1 MEIDFLLEEEIIN
14 RVADCLRDLRKEQIK
29 NTLILLNEGCTIP
42 FIARYRKEKTG
53 NLDEVQIQRIRDE
66 ARRIDNLE
74 KRRKAILQ
82 SIREQGKLTDE
93 LERKIVK
100 AETLSALEDLY
111 LPYKP
116 KKKTRATIA
125 KEKGLEP
132 LAKMILENHPSD
144 LRAAAEPFLNVMK
157 DVFTVDDAL
166 EGAQDIIAEWISEM
180 PEIRDALR
188 NYYHQH
194 AMITSRVVRGKEEE
208 GKKYEQYFRHSEM
221 LKNCPGHR
229 MLAIRRGE
237 KEGFLIMEIEVDN
250 AEGINII
257 KRFVKIPANASG
269 EIMLN
274 AIQDAFKRLLHPAM
288 EAEMR
293 AFYKEKADREAIE
306 VFAANLRELL
316 MASPL
321 GMKRILAID
330 PGFRTGCKVVA
341 LDETGKLLEDQVI
354 YPHEPHFKKEE
365 SEFILLAMM
374 ARHRIEAIAVGN
386 GTAGRET
393 LDFVRS
399 IPELPKEIIVC
410 MVNESGASVYSA
422 SEIAREEFPDKDV
435 TVRGA
440 VSIGRRLADPLAELV
455 KIDPKSI
462 GVGQYQHDVDQ
473 QLLKD
478 RLDEVVEYCVN
489 QVGVELNTASVQL
502 LSYVSG
508 IGKSLAESIVAYR
521 NQHGAFRSREELKK
535 VPGMGEK
542 RFEQCAGF
550 LRIRDA
556 ENPLDAT
563 AVHPERYGLVE
574 QMASSVGCSV
584 KELITKPEFR
594 KKIKK
599 ESFLNEETGR
609 YTIEDILAELEK
621 PGRDPRKEFEVVR
634 FDDNI
639 RTLEDLRV
647 GMELEGVVSNVTNFG
662 AFVDVGVYQD
672 GLVHISELSD
682 SYVDDP
688 AKVVKPG
695 QRVRVKVLEVDYGR
709 RRISLSMRSQPNE
722 KRKNFSKEQN
732 VENMDMGQ
740 ALELLKS
747 KFGKK

>member
-1 MEIDFLLEEEIIN
+1 
-14 RVADCLRDLRKEQIK
+14 
-29 NTLILLNEGCTIP
+29 
-42 FIARYRKEKTG
+42 
-53 NLDEVQIQRIRDE
+53 
-66 ARRIDNLE
+66 
-74 KRRKAILQ
+74 
-82 SIREQGKLTDE
+82 
-93 LERKIVK
+93 
-100 AETLSALEDLY
+100 
-111 LPYKP
+111 
-116 KKKTRATIA
+116 
-125 KEKGLEP
+125 
-132 LAKMILENHPSD
+132 
-144 LRAAAEPFLNVMK
+144 
-157 DVFTVDDAL
+157 
-166 EGAQDIIAEWISEM
+166 
-180 PEIRDALR
+180 
-188 NYYHQH
+188 
-194 AMITSRVVRGKEEE
+194 
-208 GKKYEQYFRHSEM
+208 
-221 LKNCPGHR
+221 
-229 MLAIRRGE
+229 
-237 KEGFLIMEIEVDN
+237 
-250 AEGINII
+250 
-257 KRFVKIPANASG
+257 
-269 EIMLN
+269 
-274 AIQDAFKRLLHPAM
+274 
-288 EAEMR
+288 
-293 AFYKEKADREAIE
+293 
-306 VFAANLRELL
+306 
-316 MASPL
+316 
-321 GMKRILAID
+321 
-330 PGFRTGCKVVA
+330 
-341 LDETGKLLEDQVI
+341 
-354 YPHEPHFKKEE
+354 
-365 SEFILLAMM
+365 
-374 ARHRIEAIAVGN
+374 
-386 GTAGRET
+386 
-393 LDFVRS
+393 
-399 IPELPKEIIVC
+399 
-410 MVNESGASVYSA
+410 
-422 SEIAREEFPDKDV
+422 
-435 TVRGA
+435 
-440 VSIGRRLADPLAELV
+440 LAELV

-599 ESFLNEETGR
+599 ENFLNEETGR

-662 AFVDVGVYQD
+662 AFVDVGVHQD

-695 QRVRVKVLEVDYGR
+695 QRVRVKVLDVDYGR

>member
-250 AEGINII
+250 AEVINII

-599 ESFLNEETGR
+599 ENFLNEETGR

-662 AFVDVGVYQD
+662 AFVDVGVHQD

-695 QRVRVKVLEVDYGR
+695 QRVRVKVLDVDYGR

>member
-42 FIARYRKEKTG
+42 FVARYRKEKTG

-144 LRAAAEPFLNVMK
+144 LRVAAEPFLNVMK

-237 KEGFLIMEIEVDN
+237 KEGFLIMEIEVDI

-393 LDFVRS
+393 LDFIRS

-584 KELITKPEFR
+584 KELIEKPEFR

-599 ESFLNEETGR
+599 ENFLNEETGR

-639 RTLEDLRV
+639 RTMEDLRM

-662 AFVDVGVYQD
+662 AFVDVGVHQD

>member
-132 LAKMILENHPSD
+132 LAKVILENHPSD

-574 QMASSVGCSV
+574 QMACSVGCSV

-599 ESFLNEETGR
+599 ENFLNEETGR
-609 YTIEDILAELEK
+609 YTIDDILAELEK

-662 AFVDVGVYQD
+662 VFVDVGVHQD